1 MIVITPTAGLCN
13 RMRSLDSALALGR
26 AAAVSVRMVWQLNVD
41 VHCAFEELFDP
52 IPGLESIDT
61 VEVEKTAGPP
71 ERMTNLRAMAKRL
84 GPLKGLVKKVRT
96 VRKSFGR
103 TIEKLKGGARILGYD
118 DIKLFAAH
126 PEELVAL
133 ARSHDLFIET
143 FSRFFRGDEDY
154 AGFQPAA
161 EIQETVDRFSLRSR
175 NVVGVHLRRQTPE
188 LWLSHSPTEDFIISM
203 QNASRSDE
211 TVEFFVAS
219 DSLETEL
226 EIEEAFPGRII
237 RQPKDS
243 YSRENPVGIRHAMV
257 DLYCL
262 ASCRRLIG
270 TYGSSFTATAQ
281 ELGRI
286 PCEIIDRKEI

>member
-26 AAAVSVRMVWQLNVD
+26 AAAVPVRMVWQLNVD
-41 VHCAFEELFDP
+41 AHCAFEELFEP

-61 VEVEKTAGPP
+61 IEVDKAAAP
-71 ERMTNLRAMAKRL
+71 ERMANLRTVAKRL
-84 GPLKGLVKKVRT
+84 GPLKGLVRKART
-96 VRKSFGR
+96 VTRWVGR
-103 TIEKLKGGARILGYD
+103 TVEKLNGGALVLGHD
-118 DIKLFAAH
+118 DIRYLSGKPEKLI
-126 PEELVAL
+126 AL
-133 ARSHDLFIET
+133 ARRRDLFIET
-143 FSRFFRGDEDY
+143 FARFFRSEEDY
-154 AGFQPAA
+154 AGFRPAA
-161 EIQETVDRFSLRSR
+161 EIRKAVDRYSLRSR

-188 LWLSHSPTEDFIISM
+188 LWLPHSPTEDFIASM
-203 QNASRSDE
+203 RKAYSSDG

-226 EIEEAFPGRII
+226 EIEKAFPGRII

-243 YSRENPVGIRHAMV
+243 YARDNSVGIRHAMV